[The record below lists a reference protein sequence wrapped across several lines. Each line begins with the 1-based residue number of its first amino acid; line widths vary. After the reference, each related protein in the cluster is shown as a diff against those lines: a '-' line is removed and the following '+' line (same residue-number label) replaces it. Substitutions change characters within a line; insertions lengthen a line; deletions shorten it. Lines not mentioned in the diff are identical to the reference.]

1 MAQKGKLLIV
11 DDNPDL
17 LTGLK
22 IYLSPHFDSVQTLRN
37 PNLIPEMLRKD
48 AYDVVLLDMNFSAG
62 QHSGNEGIFWL
73 HRILEMDPLASVVL
87 ITAYGDVELA
97 VRAMKEGA
105 TDFIQKSWEEEKILS
120 TLLSALKIGQSRQEI
135 QSLKQ
140 KQQHLSE
147 KADRDYRFC
156 EPVSPAMRRVFETIR
171 KAAPTEANILI
182 LGENGTGKELVAR
195 EVHRQSN
202 RAGDIFISIDLGS
215 LPASLFESEL
225 FGYEKGAFTDAATAK
240 PGRLELA
247 HRGTLFL
254 DEIGNLPVTMQS
266 KLLNVL
272 QNRKIGR
279 LGSTAQRHI
288 DVRLVCATNKNI
300 VQMTREGTFR
310 EDLMY
315 RINTITVEVP
325 PLRERHGDI
334 PLLAEFFLRHFSEK
348 YMKPIHGISKEAL
361 SELAGYSWPG
371 NVREL
376 QHMIEKA
383 VILSDGAE
391 LHPGDFDL
399 HAGTH
404 HAPYH
409 QTFNLDENEK
419 WLIAKALEKC
429 RGNITRVA
437 KELGIN
443 RSTLYEK
450 MKKYGLRSV

>member
-1 MAQKGKLLIV
+1 MASKGKLLIV

-22 IYLSPHFDSVQTLRN
+22 IYLSPHFESVQTVRN
-37 PNLIPEMLRKD
+37 PNLIPELIRKET
-48 AYDVVLLDMNFSAG
+48 YDVVLLDMNFSAG
-62 QHSGNEGIFWL
+62 LHTGNEGIYWL
-73 HRILEMDPLASVVL
+73 HRILEMDPLVSVVL

-120 TLLSALKIGQSRQEI
+120 TVLSALKIGQSRQEI

-140 KQQHLSE
+140 KQQHLTE
-147 KADRDYRFC
+147 KTDRDYQFC
-156 EPVSPAMRRVFETIR
+156 EPVSTAMQKVFETIR

-182 LGENGTGKELVAR
+182 IGENGTGKELVAR

-225 FGYEKGAFTDAATAK
+225 FGYEKGAFTDAASAK

-247 HRGTLFL
+247 SRGTLFL
-254 DEIGNLPVTMQS
+254 DEIGNLPVSLQS
-266 KLLNVL
+266 KLLTVL
-272 QNRKIGR
+272 QNRKISR
-279 LGSTAQRHI
+279 LGSTAQKHI
-288 DVRLVCATNKNI
+288 DVRLVCATNKDLK
-300 VQMTREGTFR
+300 QMTRDGSFR

-325 PLRERHGDI
+325 PLRDRQGDL
-334 PLLAEFFLRHFSEK
+334 PLLADFFLRHFRDK
-348 YMKPIHGISKEAL
+348 YKKTIHAISRNAL
-361 SELAGYSWPG
+361 NELEGYSWPG

-383 VILSDGAE
+383 VILADGTE
-391 LHPGDFDL
+391 LTPGDFDL
-399 HAGTH
+399 QSGAH
-404 HAPYH
+404 HAPYN

-419 WLIAKALEKC
+419 WLISKALQKYN
-429 RGNITRVA
+429 GNISQVA

>member
-1 MAQKGKLLIV
+1 MASKGKLLIV

-22 IYLSPHFDSVQTLRN
+22 IYLSPHFELVQTLRN
-37 PNLIPEMLRKD
+37 PNLIPEMIRKEPF
-48 AYDVVLLDMNFSAG
+48 DVVLLDMNFSAG
-62 QHSGNEGIFWL
+62 LHSGNEGLYWL
-73 HRILEMDPLASVVL
+73 HRILEIDPLVSVVL

-120 TLLSALKIGQSRQEI
+120 TILAALKIGQSRQEI

-140 KQQHLSE
+140 KQQHLAE

-156 EPVSPAMRRVFETIR
+156 EPVSPAMRKVFDTIR
-171 KAAPTEANILI
+171 KVAPTEANILI
-182 LGENGTGKELVAR
+182 IGENGTGKELVAR

-215 LPASLFESEL
+215 LPSTLFESEL

-247 HRGTLFL
+247 NRGTLFL
-254 DEIGNLPVTMQS
+254 DEIGNLPVSMQS
-266 KLLNVL
+266 KLLTVL
-272 QNRKIGR
+272 QDRKINR
-279 LGSTAQRHI
+279 LGSTAQKHI
-288 DVRLVCATNKNI
+288 DVRLVCATNKNLA
-300 VQMTREGTFR
+300 QMTREGAFR

-325 PLRERHGDI
+325 PLRDRHGDI
-334 PLLAEFFLRHFSEK
+334 PLLADFFLLHFREK
-348 YMKPIHGISKEAL
+348 YGKPVHSISNVALKEL
-361 SELAGYSWPG
+361 ESYTWPG

-376 QHMIEKA
+376 MHMIEKA
-383 VILSDGAE
+383 VILSDGGE
-391 LHPGDFDL
+391 LTPGDFDL
-399 HAGTH
+399 HSGSH
-404 HAPYH
+404 HAPFG
-409 QTFNLDENEK
+409 QTYNLDENEK
-419 WLIAKALEKC
+419 WLIARALEKF
-429 RGNITRVA
+429 RGNISQVSR
-437 KELGIN
+437 ELGIN